1 MVCCDVGERILIN
14 VVRVAVIVVVL
25 CRAKGFVR
33 GGHLAPLIIFC
44 LRTRLLSRFLRR
56 LIDHCH
62 FALGLIV
69 DEVDLAD

>member
-1 MVCCDVGERILIN
+1 MD

-33 GGHLAPLIIFC
+33 GGHLAPLITSC
-44 LRTRLLSRFLRR
+44 RCAWLLSRFLRG
-56 LIDHCH
+56 LIDHSH
-62 FALGLIV
+62 LALGLIV